1 MNQYWNYNPINEV
14 NTIVG
19 YNPQYSIL
27 IKNPGCPKQVLCVR
41 KDFNFQNWKILRYME
56 IF

>member
-56 IF
+56 KF